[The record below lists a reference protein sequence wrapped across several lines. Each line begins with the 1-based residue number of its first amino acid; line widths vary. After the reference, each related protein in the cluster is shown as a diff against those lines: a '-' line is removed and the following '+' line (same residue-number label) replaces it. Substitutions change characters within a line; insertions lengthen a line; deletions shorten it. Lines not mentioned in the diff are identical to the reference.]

1 MKKTVICAVSM
12 SLALA
17 AGGAYA
23 ADSVSPSNL
32 KNAGPASG
40 DIAKAEMKKASLAH
54 PDAALANNMPKAYM
68 KKARLANH
76 APALANHAPA
86 LAYNMPKAYMK
97 KARLANH
104 TPALAY
110 NMPKAYMKKAS
121 LSPDAM
127 PKPEMKKA

>member
-1 MKKTVICAVSM
+1 
-12 SLALA
+12 
-17 AGGAYA
+17 
-23 ADSVSPSNL
+23 
-32 KNAGPASG
+32 
-40 DIAKAEMKKASLAH
+40 
-54 PDAALANNMPKAYM
+54 MPKAYM

-97 KARLANH
+97 KA
-104 TPALAY
+104 
-110 NMPKAYMKKAS
+110 S

>member
-1 MKKTVICAVSM
+1 MKKTVIRAVSM

-17 AGGAYA
+17 AGGAHA
-23 ADSVSPSNL
+23 ADSVAQSNL
-32 KNAGPASG
+32 KNAGPANG

-76 APALANHAPA
+76 APALA
-86 LAYNMPKAYMK
+86 
-97 KARLANH
+97 
-104 TPALAY
+104 Y

>member
-1 MKKTVICAVSM
+1 
-12 SLALA
+12 
-17 AGGAYA
+17 
-23 ADSVSPSNL
+23 
-32 KNAGPASG
+32 
-40 DIAKAEMKKASLAH
+40 
-54 PDAALANNMPKAYM
+54 M

-97 KARLANH
+97 KA
-104 TPALAY
+104 
-110 NMPKAYMKKAS
+110 S

>member
-32 KNAGPASG
+32 KNAGPANG

-86 LAYNMPKAYMK
+86 LA
-97 KARLANH
+97 NH
-104 TPALAY
+104 APALAY

>member
-1 MKKTVICAVSM
+1 VFA
-12 SLALA
+12 SLGDLTL
-17 AGGAYA
+17 AGGHVAQQAKVIA
-23 ADSVSPSNL
+23 AHEQ
-32 KNAGPASG
+32 A
-40 DIAKAEMKKASLAH
+40 AEPVHGSLAH

-97 KARLANH
+97 KA
-104 TPALAY
+104 
-110 NMPKAYMKKAS
+110 S